1 MNAVRRSSNAPILVS
16 NGAASY
22 LVKPMRA
29 SGHLDNQS
37 RIRNEI
43 PMAMHTLLIAAM
55 IVSLGY
61 SPAFAGSISDEQ
73 GTAILEELR
82 QIRQLLER
90 QAQSLS
96 RTNTP
101 TGKIF
106 LKVGVNPSLGQEAAP
121 VILVEFTDFECP
133 FCKKFHDSTFP
144 EIKSKYIDT
153 GKVRYVSRDLPLPIH
168 QHALKAA
175 QATRCAGEQNHYW
188 KAREILFAI
197 SPNFNQEAIPNA
209 LQNLPLDQDKL
220 RICLESGKFDDVIRQ
235 DISDAE
241 SVGVQG
247 TPGFI
252 LGTKEGSEGVRI
264 SGAQPFAAFDRELKV
279 MLGSDLDKK

>member
-1 MNAVRRSSNAPILVS
+1 MAIRSLLVAVILF
-16 NGAASY
+16 
-22 LVKPMRA
+22 
-29 SGHLDNQS
+29 GHS
-37 RIRNEI
+37 
-43 PMAMHTLLIAAM
+43 A
-55 IVSLGY
+55 
-61 SPAFAGSISDEQ
+61 AFAGSMTEEQ

-82 QIRQLLER
+82 QIRQLLDR
-90 QAQSLS
+90 QGAQNLN

-101 TGKIF
+101 TGKAI
-106 LKVGVNPSLGQEAAP
+106 LKIGGSPSLGRETAP
-121 VILVEFTDFECP
+121 VVLVEFTDFECP
-133 FCKKFHDSTFP
+133 YCKKFHDTTFP
-144 EIKSKYIDT
+144 ELKRKYIDT
-153 GKVRYVSRDLPLPIH
+153 GYVRYVSRDLPLPIH

-175 QATRCAGEQNHYW
+175 QAARCAGEQNNYW
-188 KAREILFAI
+188 QAREVLFSI
-197 SPNFNQEAIPNA
+197 SPNLNREAIPKA

-220 RICLESGKFDDVIRQ
+220 RTCLDGDKFVDDIRQ

-279 MLGSDLDKK
+279 MLGSDLNEK

>member
-1 MNAVRRSSNAPILVS
+1 MAIRSLLMAVILF
-16 NGAASY
+16 
-22 LVKPMRA
+22 
-29 SGHLDNQS
+29 GHS
-37 RIRNEI
+37 
-43 PMAMHTLLIAAM
+43 A
-55 IVSLGY
+55 
-61 SPAFAGSISDEQ
+61 AFAGSMTEEQ

-90 QAQSLS
+90 QGAQSLN

-101 TGKIF
+101 TGKAI
-106 LKVGVNPSLGQEAAP
+106 LKIGANPSLGRETAP
-121 VILVEFTDFECP
+121 VVLVEFTDIECP
-133 FCKKFHDSTFP
+133 YCKKFHDTTFP
-144 EIKSKYIDT
+144 ELKRKYIDT
-153 GKVRYVSRDLPLPIH
+153 GYVRYVSRDLPLPIH

-175 QATRCAGEQNHYW
+175 QAARCAGEQNNYW
-188 KAREILFAI
+188 QAREVLFSI
-197 SPNFNQEAIPNA
+197 SPNLNREAIPKA
-209 LQNLPLDQDKL
+209 LQSLPLDQDKL
-220 RICLESGKFDDVIRQ
+220 LSCLESDKFVDDIRQ

-279 MLGSDLDKK
+279 MLGSDLNKK